1 VRGFDNRQDGGEH
14 IEILQISKIS
24 QRCQE
29 PVTPIAYC
37 APNFNANT
45 SFASYPVVQRT
56 TNGPM
61 NGGSWRKLVVQ
72 IGNVNGRIPPRLC
85 KKRRCVIGGWL
96 AGWRFSIVGFRRTC

>member
-1 VRGFDNRQDGGEH
+1 LQGHPLNVRGFDNRQDGGEH

-56 TNGPM
+56 TNE
-61 NGGSWRKLVVQ
+61 WRLLADTVEKL
-72 IGNVNGRIPPRLC
+72 NLLPRSQFL
-85 KKRRCVIGGWL
+85 RQQ
-96 AGWRFSIVGFRRTC
+96 VGFKKKALRVRQKG

>member
-61 NGGSWRKLVVQ
+61 NGGSWRT
-72 IGNVNGRIPPRLC
+72 G
-85 KKRRCVIGGWL
+85 VIQ
-96 AGWRFSIVGFRRTC
+96 AA

>member
-1 VRGFDNRQDGGEH
+1 LAPLQGHPLNVRGFDNRQDGGEH

-37 APNFNANT
+37 ALNFNANT

-56 TNGPM
+56 TNE
-61 NGGSWRKLVVQ
+61 WRLRRKLVVQ
-72 IGNVNGRIPPRLC
+72 IGNVNGRIPP
-85 KKRRCVIGGWL
+85 K
-96 AGWRFSIVGFRRTC
+96 